1 MLDINKE
8 PKIETLKD
16 RKLAPVVPETA
27 AKNRSKSRSPNRQ
40 QSPTSTSSEIVA
52 APPPPPAIRED
63 IKKSRKRDPEPQTT
77 THLKP
82 KKKRSPSPEKKSF
95 KIPKKVLQ
103 KVLQKGSSSPERI
116 AEKKASPEKRP
127 PPEKRPSPL
136 KDGPLIE
143 ADHPDEIIRDSEPPI
158 RETRSSR
165 GRGGGGRFPN
175 GGPEPRPDMDFRG
188 PNGPRFHRGRGPP
201 HPRNM
206 GDFQQPDGFGPDGP
220 PRNFGPRHPN
230 NRPSPWIQN
239 NGPPGPPMR
248 PPGPDFRPDMRLH
261 GPPQG
266 PWNGPEPHPDD
277 FRGPN
282 GPRARF
288 QQGRFPPNNRP
299 SPWLNS
305 GPGVYDKVKS
315 RSNEKLEVI
324 GPKAICT

>member
-16 RKLAPVVPETA
+16 RKLAPVVPE

-52 APPPPPAIRED
+52 PPPPPAIRED
-63 IKKSRKRDPEPQTT
+63 IKKSRKRDPDPVSG
-77 THLKP
+77 HLKP

-95 KIPKKVLQ
+95 KIPKK
-103 KVLQKGSSSPERI
+103 QKGSSPERI
-116 AEKKASPEKRP
+116 AEKKPSPEKDQHQKKDLRQKKGLL
-127 PPEKRPSPL
+127 PEKRPSPL
-136 KDGPLIE
+136 KEGPLIE
-143 ADHPDEIIRDSEPPI
+143 ADHPDEIIRDPAPPC
-158 RETRSSR
+158 RETRSTR
-165 GRGGGGRFPN
+165 GRGGGRFPN
-175 GGPEPRPDMDFRG
+175 GGPEQRPEMDFRG
-188 PNGPRFHRGRGPP
+188 PNGPRFQRGRGPP
-201 HPRNM
+201 PRNM
-206 GDFQQPDGFGPDGP
+206 GDFQPDGFGPDGP
-220 PRNFGPRHPN
+220 RHFGPRHPN

-266 PWNGPEPHPDD
+266 QWNGPEPHPDD

-305 GPGVYDKVKS
+305 GPGVCLYTLVSLIDAQALISAHDIK
-315 RSNEKLEVI
+315 
-324 GPKAICT
+324 